1 MSYTNEE
8 NGESRATSLYEQ
20 VGGESAVKEI
30 VDDFYSRVLA
40 DDTVNEFFAHTDMEK
55 QRRHQTA
62 FISFALGGP
71 NQYTG
76 RSMEKA
82 HSGLNLQPE
91 HFDAIAKHLGE
102 AMANHGVSPD
112 GINQALGKVATLKEA
127 VLYK

>member
-1 MSYTNEE
+1 M
-8 NGESRATSLYEQ
+8 TSETTLYEKFGGQEAVAQ
-20 VGGESAVKEI
+20 V
-30 VDDFYSRVLA
+30 VDDFYKRVLA
-40 DDTVNEFFAHTDMEK
+40 DDTVNGFFAHTDMQK

-62 FISFALGGP
+62 FISYALGGP
-71 NQYTG
+71 AYTG

-102 AMANHGVSPD
+102 SLAEHGVSSED
-112 GINQALGKVATLKEA
+112 LETVMNRVSQLREA